1 MTVAGTGNLE
11 MRDLVEVYPVG
22 SGTADSVDVET
33 GDAVKA
39 GDTLY
44 TLDADEAKA
53 ATAKAYASYRQAVEG
68 VKRAESTLFKAR
80 KTLSELED
88 LQDEQEDAASKPSTS
103 TVSQNNDEVTDND
116 IKAAEKD
123 VATAKAGVTSAEA
136 QCSSALLAYEQT
148 KTAQGNLTVTAP
160 VSGIVWAVNVE
171 EGGSVS
177 SGGGSSGA
185 SGQNAGTTTSS
196 SSSAPVS
203 IATDGE
209 LAVKLAV
216 NEVDI
221 PSLEVD
227 QRADLAFDALADLSL
242 TGTVAEIG
250 TEGTVDQGVVTYDVW
265 IALDVDDDQL
275 ASGMS
280 VSATIV
286 TDVARGVLLVPKT
299 AVKSDDDGEYVQVL
313 DPGAAEP
320 RQVAVVTGL
329 EGTSQ
334 VVVESGLEEGDAVVT
349 KTTEAADAET
359 DSAGGSRRGSIIP
372 PMPGGR

>member
-1 MTVAGTGNLE
+1 MAVSRKLRRYRGWIALGALVVIGAVAFAVVRSMKEPPAKTTYTTEQAGIGTLSVTVAGTGNLE

-103 TVSQNNDEVTDND
+103 TVSQNTDEVTDND

-185 SGQNAGTTTSS
+185 SGQNAATTTSS

-209 LAVKLAV
+209 LAVMLSV
-216 NEVDI
+216 NEVDV
-221 PSLEVD
+221 PSLEVG
-227 QRADLAFDALADLSL
+227 QRAELAFDALPDLAIPAPLPRSRPRAPS
-242 TGTVAEIG
+242 TK
-250 TEGTVDQGVVTYDVW
+250 
-265 IALDVDDDQL
+265 
-275 ASGMS
+275 ASSPTTSGS
-280 VSATIV
+280 RSTSRTRSSQA
-286 TDVARGVLLVPKT
+286 GCP
-299 AVKSDDDGEYVQVL
+299 
-313 DPGAAEP
+313 P
-320 RQVAVVTGL
+320 RQRSSPPSHA
-329 EGTSQ
+329 TSCWYPTPRSSPTTR
-334 VVVESGLEEGDAVVT
+334 EST
-349 KTTEAADAET
+349 C
-359 DSAGGSRRGSIIP
+359 R
-372 PMPGGR
+372 